1 MTRLTFTSN
10 RFQSFFRVAGLV
22 VIGCSGY
29 WIALASRYSLSTN
42 DSDLFLSLVPITT
55 FNFVAVGVYFWW
67 TRDVSRWLAL
77 AVCVFALFSV
87 GELAL
92 RVL

>member
-1 MTRLTFTSN
+1 MPPLTFTSN
-10 RFQSFFRVAGLV
+10 RFQSFFRVASLV

-29 WIALASRYSLSTN
+29 LTAFGSQASSPNYKGLFWSLAPYAS
-42 DSDLFLSLVPITT
+42 FQ
-55 FNFVAVGVYFWW
+55 FVAVAVYFWK
-67 TRDVSRWLAL
+67 TRDWSRWLAL
-77 AVCVFALFSV
+77 AVCVVALFSF

>member
-1 MTRLTFTSN
+1 MVRLTFTSN

-29 WIALASRYSLSTN
+29 LIALVSYASSLN
-42 DSDLFLSLVPITT
+42 DSDRFLSLVPITA
-55 FNFVAVGVYFWW
+55 FHFVAVGVYFWW
-67 TRDVSRWLAL
+67 TRDWSRWLAL